1 MSASIIVQMSDLH
14 IGPDGT
20 LPYGTDTAANFV
32 AAARR
37 ITEMELEP
45 AAILLTGDLSDKGEP
60 ASYERLRS
68 LVETHLAPLGAP
80 VLPVVGNHDH
90 RASFLQGYLGR
101 HDADDDSPYHYS
113 VDVAG
118 GDDDTVRIVM
128 CDSYVAGKVTGL
140 LGSEQLAWLDGQLA
154 TAGNRPVVIGLHHP
168 SVPRGVPRPSD
179 YLLEDR
185 DAFADVVCGHRV
197 AAILCGHSHVAT
209 ASQFAGTTHFAA
221 PSTAYLLDPS
231 RRAGNRAFEGAGF
244 ALCTLRDGRAVVNPV
259 LLPLSGNVLYEH

>member
-1 MSASIIVQMSDLH
+1 MSAAIVVQMSDLH
-14 IGPDGT
+14 IGPEGT
-20 LPYGTDTAANFV
+20 TPYGTDTAANFV

-37 ITEMELEP
+37 IAAMDLSP
-45 AAILLTGDLSDKGEP
+45 AAVLLTGDLSDKGEP

-68 LVETHLAPLGAP
+68 LVEAHLAPLGAP

-90 RASFLQGYLGR
+90 RASFLQGYLGQI
-101 HDADDDSPYHYS
+101 DADDETPHHYG
-113 VDVAG
+113 VDVV
-118 GDDDTVRIVM
+118 GDGVEVRIVM

-140 LGSEQLAWLDGQLA
+140 LGPAQLDWLDGQLG
-154 TAGNRPVVIGLHHP
+154 TAGDRPVVIGLHHP

-185 DAFADVVCGHRV
+185 EEFAAVVGAHRV

-244 ALCTLRDGRAVVNPV
+244 ALCTVRDGRAIVNPV